1 MPLFVQK
8 PTTGGRVHRTIEIT
22 VPPAYTDTLIQE
34 LEQLEDVVNL
44 SVVRGSSIKPPG
56 DVLTV
61 HALNRGADEV
71 MRLADGAREQ
81 GHVSVSTGDLTS
93 LVDPEH
99 ERKVANDIDEALWEE
114 AETSLRH
121 QSQITTNYLV
131 LMALGGAI
139 AATGF
144 VAESSTSQAIS
155 FVAAAIVAPG
165 FDPIAKIPMG
175 LALRRW
181 GVARSGLTSAGAG
194 YLALVL
200 SAALAFLVL
209 RLTGVATVEQFV
221 GDPEMETLAHPTLR
235 DVLMSACAAVAGVS
249 MILSYRLYLIPGALI
264 ALEIIEA
271 AAMIGVALAA
281 GSPALMYEGAE
292 RLVLDVLLIV
302 AGGVIVVSLKQALVH
317 RRAPMV

>member
-1 MPLFVQK
+1 M
-8 PTTGGRVHRTIEIT
+8 HRTIAIT
-22 VPPAYTDTLIQE
+22 VPPAYTDTLVHE
-34 LEQLEDVVNL
+34 LEQLEDVINL
-44 SVVRGSSIKPPG
+44 SIVRGGSIKPPG

-93 LVDPEH
+93 IVDPEH
-99 ERKVANDIDEALWEE
+99 ERKVANDLDEALWEE

-121 QSQITTNYLV
+121 QSQITTNYLA
-131 LMALGGAI
+131 LMALGGAA

-144 VAESSTSQAIS
+144 AAESSTSQAIS
-155 FVAAAIVAPG
+155 FVAAAIIAPG

-181 GVARSGLTSAGAG
+181 DVARSGLTSAGAG

-200 SAALAFLVL
+200 STALTFLVL
-209 RLTGVATVEQFV
+209 YLTGVATVEQFV
-221 GDPEMETLAHPTLR
+221 GDPEVETLAHPTLR
-235 DVLMSACAAVAGVS
+235 DVLLSACGAVAGVT
-249 MILSYRLYLIPGALI
+249 MMLTYRLYLIPGALI

-281 GSPALMYEGAE
+281 GNLALTYQGVE
-292 RLVLDVLLIV
+292 RLGLDVLFIVVAGVLIV
-302 AGGVIVVSLKQALVH
+302 LLKQAMVH

>member
-1 MPLFVQK
+1 M
-8 PTTGGRVHRTIEIT
+8 HRTIEIT
-22 VPPAYTDTLIQE
+22 VPPNYTDTLIHE
-34 LEQLEDVVNL
+34 LEQLEDVINL
-44 SVVRGSSIKPPG
+44 SIVRGSSIKPPG

-71 MRLADGAREQ
+71 MRLAEEAREQ

-93 LVDPEH
+93 LIDPKHEH
-99 ERKVANDIDEALWEE
+99 RVANDIDEALWEE

-121 QSQITTNYLV
+121 QSQITTNYLA
-131 LMALGGAI
+131 LMALGGAT

-155 FVAAAIVAPG
+155 FVAAAIIAPG
-165 FDPIAKIPMG
+165 FDPVAKIPMG
-175 LALRRW
+175 LVLRRW
-181 GVARSGLTSAGAG
+181 DVARSGLTSAGAG

-200 SAALAFLVL
+200 SAALTFLLL

-221 GDPEMETLAHPTLR
+221 SDPEVETLAYPTLR
-235 DVLMSACAAVAGVS
+235 DVLLSACGAVAGVT
-249 MILSYRLYLIPGALI
+249 MILSYRLFLIPGALI
-264 ALEIIEA
+264 ALGIIES

-281 GSPALMYEGAE
+281 GSLALMYEGAE

-302 AGGVIVVSLKQALVH
+302 MGGALVVLLKQLLVH
-317 RRAPMV
+317 RRKPMV